1 VTQYTIELDDDTVAS
16 IEAYLTTQRRV
27 EHDTETNRPRVVA
40 LFTDTEDFITKT
52 ITQVITNVVEQ
63 FPTPAMREHL
73 IAKRQAE
80 LAMEQTIKPKVTKL
94 A

>member
-1 VTQYTIELDDDTVAS
+1 
-16 IEAYLTTQRRV
+16 
-27 EHDTETNRPRVVA
+27 
-40 LFTDTEDFITKT
+40 
-52 ITQVITNVVEQ
+52 VIANVVEQ

-80 LAMEQTIKPKVTKL
+80 LAMEATIKPKVTKVV